1 MHLLQVTL
9 ELRDRLHTIGVEVNV
24 KTFEEIQGIA
34 GLGEDPFVS
43 LQFLP
48 RMLSIHSHSKSWCCI
63 LAHVMLGVYCLIKLI
78 ALNLYIVQLLLHFWC
93 QALNRLN

>member
-9 ELRDRLHTIGVEVNV
+9 ELRDRLRAIGVEVNV

-48 RMLSIHSHSKSWCCI
+48 KMLSIHSRSKLWCCI

-78 ALNLYIVQLLLHFWC
+78 ALNLYIVQLLLHF
-93 QALNRLN
+93 